1 MKLVTYYCDS
11 ALRSGALIHRNGID
25 LLVDLNQANPLLPAE
40 MMAFLRMGEPAISF
54 TRQAAANPDL
64 RSCRPLSEVRLGP
77 PVPSPA
83 KIICLGLNYQDHAPA
98 GEKPTQ
104 AFPTIFAKYNN
115 CIVAPGDP
123 ILIPSATGQVDY
135 EAELAVVI
143 GQRGKDIP
151 VQDALK
157 HVAGYTAF
165 NDVSARDFQ
174 NRTSQWLQG
183 KTFDTFGPMGPA
195 LVTCD
200 EIPDPGRL
208 DISLV
213 LNGETMQ
220 HSNTGYMIFTI
231 PEIIAYLSQ
240 IMTLEPGDVISTGT
254 PGGVG
259 ILRDPPVLLKPGDRV
274 EVHIEGVG
282 VLSNPVSAA

>member
-1 MKLVTYYCDS
+1 M
-11 ALRSGALIHRNGID
+11 
-25 LLVDLNQANPLLPAE
+25 
-40 MMAFLRMGEPAISF
+40 
-54 TRQAAANPDL
+54 
-64 RSCRPLSEVRLGP
+64 
-77 PVPSPA
+77 
-83 KIICLGLNYQDHAPA
+83 
-98 GEKPTQ
+98 
-104 AFPTIFAKYNN
+104 
-115 CIVAPGDP
+115 
-123 ILIPSATGQVDY
+123 DY

-151 VQDALK
+151 AQDALK

-259 ILRDPPVLLKPGDRV
+259 ILRDPPVLLNPATGWKYISKGWGCYPTRCPPPKKWVKEPAPDLPVGWGLKNNRLAFTRRIDFQVTDPSEMDCSVLRFPEPV
-274 EVHIEGVG
+274 YSRHRISSDCRRRCCCDEGRRG
-282 VLSNPVSAA
+282 